1 MTYNSYPIGGWG
13 LESYGQYDINDF
25 RFQSTPLE
33 TARPPTAIVNYI
45 VVTKEWNIGI
55 ASETD
60 RHGFDRLPQK
70 PVKLVENLSKIQIL
84 NLRMTKTS
92 NRPVLPVYQPV
103 WPINWYRK
111 W

>member
-33 TARPPTAIVNYI
+33 TAHPPTAKVNSI

-60 RHGFDRLPQK
+60 RHGFDRLPQ
-70 PVKLVENLSKIQIL
+70 KLVENLSKIQIL